1 MELQSSAAQQQA
13 TASHPHA
20 PPCPRQLD
28 LVLHDARLKGMTT
41 AQRQSAR
48 IALAHL
54 LVEASGGAIEEA
66 GHDHA

>member
-1 MELQSSAAQQQA
+1 MELQSPAAPQPE
-13 TASHPHA
+13 TASHPQA

-28 LVLHDARLKGMTT
+28 LVLHDARLKGMTI
-41 AQRQSAR
+41 AQRQAAR

-54 LVEASGGAIEEA
+54 LIEASGVAIEEA

>member
-1 MELQSSAAQQQA
+1 MELQSPAPQQA

-20 PPCPRQLD
+20 LPCPRQLD

-41 AQRQSAR
+41 AQRQAAR

-54 LVEASGGAIEEA
+54 LVEASGIGTGEA